1 MEEPF
6 SKITMTTNGNESD
19 SSDDD
24 VAFASLDFDGVNFDD
39 TPTFDRTSS
48 KSEKSVLSAEK
59 RLLFGS
65 FQFQKNAS
73 INKNKEDDNDDDD
86 DGDNEDDN
94 DDNDIVQELMNELFN
109 GSYCQVLK
117 SSFAGEFFHG
127 VEHGI
132 SVSQTIRD
140 RVLSICTTTASCVKV
155 EFLAIAALNLFLQ
168 LNYTGPSLEQ
178 IAKEHMMN
186 DDDAVNPLLGIDP
199 HPCFRELLHYDNE
212 QNSDTN
218 KDTSLTAPKRDVNY
232 HNSVL
237 AELAVDGDWPSQ
249 ICQVPYLLLLS
260 RSILSTLAN
269 PSRHNWTQSVG
280 GLKYDIQIQQDPLQ
294 SYSCSTVASTLTAVH
309 VWSARAV
316 VAHQRLLQCRRGE
329 PSSTLWEE
337 AQVTFQNARDAYCD
351 HVDTHKGQ
359 DDHFEDR
366 MQAATI
372 MLEWGLAQ
380 HHFYHPSCNVSF
392 LKAMEYSSLKVEVTG
407 AVGKRTKFQQ
417 EATAQMLV
425 RAVSRSIPIVTMN
438 DAEKGVIQRQL
449 VEHSEDELL
458 LERIKFNDDNENEI
472 EHLSILDQA
481 ILLSL
486 CLDVKN
492 NNPAD
497 GLTGEQMGAYL
508 ARVLD
513 HHDDWMVYSTGLL
526 ERSWLEFERSHGR
539 ERAILQIQALSD
551 QHTNR
556 LTITQ
561 STFESIEES
570 APVQDRL
577 RNLHI
582 IVYPPRWSMLA
593 DLAERYASMGIVT
606 SAAEI
611 FADVEMWDEVV
622 ECYTIAGKS
631 SKAEQ
636 IVRERLAQVETPRM
650 WAALGD
656 ITNEPEYYEKALEL
670 SKGRYSSAYVS
681 LGKYHFEKGEI
692 TKAVENYL
700 KAVKVRPLLPI
711 VWFRLGTI
719 SMQLK
724 DWTMALSAFTE
735 VVQQEPQEADA
746 WANIAA
752 VHMHNKNPLEAYPAL
767 NESLK
772 YSRNNWRVWISKLYT
787 CIDLYKYDEAIQ
799 ACDILLDLKAKN
811 NYSEKVPDLE
821 EKCVRAI
828 LGAVLKKYKD
838 SYGDAVALDSARRT
852 LSRFHELL
860 DRMTSSTK
868 TDPWVWDTFACLNE
882 AVGCDKAVLENLMK
896 EYRSL
901 QSYKG
906 WETDQFQVLKVIQ
919 VVAHIS
925 RFHTIDGTKDSLV
938 KCKFLLKGTINKIK
952 AAYVDATKIP
962 VELDKLEIILV
973 DVESKLESDEY
984 C

>member
-1 MEEPF
+1 
-6 SKITMTTNGNESD
+6 MTTNGNESD
-19 SSDDD
+19 TNDEDI
-24 VAFASLDFDGVNFDD
+24 AFASLDFTGVNFEDA
-39 TPTFDRTSS
+39 TIIGIPKN
-48 KSEKSVLSAEK
+48 KSDKSVLSFEK
-59 RLLFGS
+59 QVLFGA
-65 FQFQKNAS
+65 FQFQKDAS
-73 INKNKEDDNDDDD
+73 INNNNNNNNHENHNDDN
-86 DGDNEDDN
+86 NN
-94 DDNDIVQELMNELFN
+94 DDNDSVVKELMNDLSN
-109 GSYCQVLK
+109 GNYCQLLK
-117 SSFAGEFFHG
+117 STFAEEFFHG
-127 VEHGI
+127 MEPEI
-132 SVSQTIRD
+132 SVSQTVRD
-140 RVLSICTTTASCVKV
+140 RVLSICTTTAACIKV

-178 IAKEHMMN
+178 LAREHMRN
-186 DDDAVNPLLGIDP
+186 DDDDVNPLIGIDP
-199 HPCFRELLHYDNE
+199 HPCFREILRYTDE
-212 QNSDTN
+212 QSNDTN
-218 KDTSLTAPKRDVNY
+218 NDTSLTAPKRDVNY
-232 HNSVL
+232 HNAVL

-269 PSRHNWTQSVG
+269 PFRSNWTHSVG
-280 GLKYDIQIQQDPLQ
+280 SLKVENQNHQNPTQTSSDLSSSPYL
-294 SYSCSTVASTLTAVH
+294 SLTAVH

-329 PSSTLWEE
+329 PSITLWEE
-337 AQVTFQNARDAYCD
+337 GQVTFQNALNAYCN
-351 HVDTHKGQ
+351 HVDTKKEN
-359 DDHFEDR
+359 DDNFVDR

-380 HHFYHPSCNVSF
+380 HHFYHPSCKASF
-392 LKAMEYSSLKVEVTG
+392 QKAMEYSFIRVEVTG

-425 RAVSRSIPIVTMN
+425 RAVSRSKPTATTN
-438 DAEKGVIQRQL
+438 NTEKGIIHRQL

-458 LERIKFNDDNENEI
+458 LERIKYNDANENEI
-472 EHLSILDQA
+472 QHLSILDQA

-656 ITNEPEYYEKALEL
+656 ITHEPEYYEKALEL

-681 LGKYHFEKGEI
+681 LGKHHFEKGEI
-692 TKAVENYL
+692 TKAAEYYL

-752 VHMHNKNPLEAYPAL
+752 VHMHNKSPLEAYPAL

-787 CIDLYKYDEAIQ
+787 CIDLNKFDEAIQ

-821 EKCVRAI
+821 EKCIRAI
-828 LGAVLKKYKD
+828 LGAALKKYQD
-838 SYGDAVALDSARRT
+838 SYGDAIALDSARRT
-852 LSRFHELL
+852 LSRLHELL
-860 DRMTSSTK
+860 DRMTSSTMA
-868 TDPWVWDTFACLNE
+868 DPWVWDAFACLNE
-882 AVGCDKAVLENLMK
+882 AVGRDEAVLENLMK

-925 RFHTIDGTKDSLV
+925 QFHTTNGTKDSLV
-938 KCKFLLKGTINKIK
+938 KCKFLVKGTINKIK
-952 AAYVDATKIP
+952 AAYMDVTKIP
-962 VELDKLEIILV
+962 VELEKLEIILH
-973 DVESKLESDEY
+973 DVESNLESKE
-984 C
+984 